1 MNTEHILI
9 MLLEYIES
17 SRHIE
22 ILQARWG
29 EELQFIS
36 HYQASIELQG
46 LHKYTV
52 CTSYIATASMVGQ
65 ERTNTECEGSST
77 LPQKPCRKEKNGW
90 FRNSNRVGL

>member
-52 CTSYIATASMVGQ
+52 CTSYIATASMVGR
-65 ERTNTECEGSST
+65 RTNTERAGSSM
-77 LPQKPCRKEKNGW
+77 LPQKPCRAEKKGW